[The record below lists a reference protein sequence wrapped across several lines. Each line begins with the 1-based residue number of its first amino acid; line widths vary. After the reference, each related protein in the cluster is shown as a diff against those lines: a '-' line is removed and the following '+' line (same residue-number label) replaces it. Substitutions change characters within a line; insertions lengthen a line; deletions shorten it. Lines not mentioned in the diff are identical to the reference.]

1 VKDHFLLET
10 PGAVR
15 LYEEHAQA
23 LPIIDFHNHLSV
35 VELAADRQ
43 FPDIT
48 ALWLTPDPYKHR
60 LMRICGIPE
69 QYITGD
75 AEPFEKFEKF
85 CGVFPYL
92 AGNPVFDWSKME
104 LSAVFG
110 IEEMPTAENAKYLW
124 DKTAEMLASPEF
136 SYCGLLKKFNIA
148 YQSPVAQLF
157 DDLSGFEIF
166 LHIDLH
172 NNFYICYYSTILVFN
187 L

>member
-1 VKDHFLLET
+1 MDQIYLLHTEN
-10 PGAVR
+10 AQR
-15 LYEEHAQA
+15 LYEGHAKD

-35 VELAADRQ
+35 AELAADRQ
-43 FPDIT
+43 FADIT

-69 QYITGD
+69 RYITGD

-110 IEEMPTAENAKYLW
+110 IEEMPSAENTKYLW
-124 DKTAEMLASPEF
+124 DKTAELLSSPDF
-136 SYCGLLKKFNIA
+136 SYCGILKKFNMEIVSA
-148 YQSPVAQLF
+148 YPTLM
-157 DDLSGFEIF
+157 ET
-166 LHIDLH
+166 
-172 NNFYICYYSTILVFN
+172 NR
-187 L
+187 